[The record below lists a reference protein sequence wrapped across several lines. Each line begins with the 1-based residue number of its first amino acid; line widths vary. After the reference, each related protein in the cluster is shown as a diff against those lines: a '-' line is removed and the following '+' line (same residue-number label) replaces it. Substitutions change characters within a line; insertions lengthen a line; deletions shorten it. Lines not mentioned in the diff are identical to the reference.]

1 MVIVFL
7 VIPLLEI
14 SSLFY
19 VGAYPL
25 QKLIFYEIFLQ
36 PNLLGSLLIR
46 SNLVLFCFFFMSR
59 SVLQLF
65 RFNINCKIELKTV
78 KLFHQED
85 KNKVQII

>member
-46 SNLVLFCFFFMSR
+46 PNLVLFWFFMSR
-59 SVLQLF
+59 SVLKLF

-78 KLFHQED
+78 QLFHQED
-85 KNKVQII
+85 KSKVQII

>member
-46 SNLVLFCFFFMSR
+46 SNLVLFCFFFY
-59 SVLQLF
+59 
-65 RFNINCKIELKTV
+65 E
-78 KLFHQED
+78 
-85 KNKVQII
+85 